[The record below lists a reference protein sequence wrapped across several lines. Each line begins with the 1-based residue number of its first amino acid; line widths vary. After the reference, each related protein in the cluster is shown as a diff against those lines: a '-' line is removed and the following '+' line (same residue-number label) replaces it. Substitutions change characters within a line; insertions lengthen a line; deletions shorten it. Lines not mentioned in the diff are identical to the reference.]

1 MNERNGDRSGMGWR
15 GWLAVGLIVTWS
27 LSFAWGVW
35 VVAAEREALTSR
47 SHLHTHQID
56 DHEQR
61 LRVIEAR
68 LQRIAADVQWI
79 RRYLERNPVGEAAT
93 PTTATTGQED
103 EG

>member
-1 MNERNGDRSGMGWR
+1 MNERNGHRSGMGWR
-15 GWLAVGLIVTWS
+15 GWLAVGLIVSWS
-27 LSFAWGVW
+27 LSFTWAVW

-79 RRYLERNPVGEAAT
+79 RRHLERNPGAGAA
-93 PTTATTGQED
+93 PSTAATGQED
-103 EG
+103 ER